1 MVAGNATLEALCGD
15 LARPLPSVN
24 CTPEPDAFSPCED
37 LLGDWVMRLVAWAVG
52 SIALLGNAAV
62 LIVLL
67 GLGRRLCRLGRHRQ
81 GRQRGSLH
89 GRGRLSVPQA
99 LMCHLALAD
108 LAMGV
113 YLLLLAVMDSVSM
126 GSYFNY
132 AIDWQNGEPRWPC
145 NLCYGLVRSRVVR
158 EFGEEGRGGGL
169 VRGGER
175 KESVE
180 SHNVRP
186 DGTQFCFS
194 SRDVSGKP
202 QTRPTHSE

>member
-1 MVAGNATLEALCGD
+1 MSVAAGNATLEALCGD
-15 LARPLPSVN
+15 LARPLPAVN

-52 SIALLGNAAV
+52 TIALLGNAAV

-67 GLGRRLCRLGRHRQ
+67 GLGRRLCRLGRRRQ

-145 NLCYGLVRSRVVR
+145 HLCMVWLGDKIEQGGWRSWR
-158 EFGEEGRGGGL
+158 ERGRCVERGGGGTPI
-169 VRGGER
+169 RGGA
-175 KESVE
+175 
-180 SHNVRP
+180 P
-186 DGTQFCFS
+186 
-194 SRDVSGKP
+194 
-202 QTRPTHSE
+202 